1 MGFCSNSFVYTC
13 HVAFPQLNNCIHI
26 HLSVGLSGRWDR
38 GEWDV
43 LPLIP
48 LFLFPH
54 LSRSSRFR
62 IPCPLFFH
70 EVSLLSTLYSP
81 ENTTSKR
88 FTIKKHG
95 RCFCNTAATW
105 RDRFPTDCVISL
117 LYDAWISWKFK
128 PFHDTII
135 SSLWNY
141 EKLANDCCQYT
152 EDFLRVDR
160 TFNCVK

>member
-48 LFLFPH
+48 LFLFPR

-95 RCFCNTAATW
+95 RCFCDTAATW
-105 RDRFPTDCVISL
+105 RDRFATDCVISTLRRLHFMEIRALPRYDHAVTMKLREVGQRL
-117 LYDAWISWKFK
+117 L
-128 PFHDTII
+128 PT
-135 SSLWNY
+135 
-141 EKLANDCCQYT
+141 
-152 EDFLRVDR
+152 
-160 TFNCVK
+160 